1 MTRMS
6 ERMIKRF
13 GPAAVLMALVAC
25 GGGDVPAD
33 PPADAPPAA
42 APATPA
48 SMPEVPTGP
57 VSVPEWYEVDNE
69 ARTVSMTITAGS
81 TPDNN
86 HWNYNG
92 AVRGSQ
98 SIVVPEGYTV
108 TIELVNR
115 DPLMAHSLGIQE
127 GFTNPLVPP
136 PTTPAF
142 EGAITPNAQS
152 MTEGTMPGPTATI
165 EFVAATAGQYAMVCY
180 VPGHTAVGMWLY
192 FEVSAAGEA
201 GVRGL

>member
-1 MTRMS
+1 
-6 ERMIKRF
+6 MIKRF

-25 GGGDVPAD
+25 GGGDT
-33 PPADAPPAA
+33 PPADAD

-48 SMPEVPTGP
+48 PATPVSMPAVPTGP
-57 VSVPEWYEVDNE
+57 VSIPDWYEVDND
-69 ARTVSMTITAGS
+69 ARTIAMTITAGA

-92 AVRGSQ
+92 ATRGSQ

-108 TIELVNR
+108 RIELVNR
-115 DPLMAHSLGIQE
+115 DPLMAHSLGIQSD
-127 GFTNPLVPP
+127 FTNPLVPP
-136 PTTPAF
+136 VPMPAF
-142 EGAITPNAQS
+142 EGAITPNPQS
-152 MTEGTMPGPTATI
+152 MTEGTMPGQSATV
-165 EFVAATAGQYAMVCY
+165 EFVADTAGQYAMVCY

-192 FEVSAAGEA
+192 FEVSAAGDA